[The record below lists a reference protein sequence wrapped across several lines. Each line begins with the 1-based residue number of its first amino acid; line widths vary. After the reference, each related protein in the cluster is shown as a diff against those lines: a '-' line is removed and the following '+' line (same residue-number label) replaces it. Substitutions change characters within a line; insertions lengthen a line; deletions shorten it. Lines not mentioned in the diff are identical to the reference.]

1 MSTDNRLKKRLFI
14 LGIIII
20 SLLISAVLL
29 RYFVFVEENLYGA
42 YTSGS
47 QTISFDDNTFYYYYI
62 DKEETQGNRQ
72 KCEKGF
78 VEENDEGAYVMR
90 SDQFQYEVIRIRD
103 DLLVLAIDGVKH
115 QFRRESDVP
124 VFIDLGENK

>member
-1 MSTDNRLKKRLFI
+1 MSTDNRLKKRLFT

-103 DLLVLAIDGVKH
+103 DLLVLAIDGVQH